1 MKVAVISDIH
11 ENVHNLIEAIQMI
24 ESEKCDIL
32 FCLGD
37 VGRSKLFQVMF
48 TLKIPVY
55 FTFGNHDG
63 NVIKDT
69 KMLEWYEFWG
79 HVRSNGI
86 YQRVEIDGRKIF
98 LTHYDD
104 LAQTVAKSWEF
115 DACFG
120 GHEHIAFEKY
130 FEDCLCVNPGEITG
144 TRTSKP
150 SFYIYNTK
158 KILENLGS

>member
-37 VGRSKLFQVMF
+37 VGRSKLFQVML

-69 KMLEWYEFWG
+69 KMLE
-79 HVRSNGI
+79 
-86 YQRVEIDGRKIF
+86 
-98 LTHYDD
+98 
-104 LAQTVAKSWEF
+104 
-115 DACFG
+115 
-120 GHEHIAFEKY
+120 
-130 FEDCLCVNPGEITG
+130 
-144 TRTSKP
+144 
-150 SFYIYNTK
+150 
-158 KILENLGS
+158 